1 MIDYFGPLLEA
12 IQLDAKIF
20 EGLLSKRFPDIAK
33 HLAHYGVS
41 PLFYLTEWFMC
52 LYIRTL
58 PWPLVLR
65 VLDMF
70 FSEGVKVIFR
80 VGLVLLNLAFG
91 RVEERHK
98 CTCLQSITDRLKEIP
113 VHLNHDEFMHSV
125 LALKLNEDELV
136 KEHMVQLSKKPVL
149 GTAA

>member
-1 MIDYFGPLLEA
+1 M
-12 IQLDAKIF
+12 
-20 EGLLSKRFPDIAK
+20 
-33 HLAHYGVS
+33 
-41 PLFYLTEWFMC
+41 
-52 LYIRTL
+52 
-58 PWPLVLR
+58 
-65 VLDMF
+65 
-70 FSEGVKVIFR
+70 
-80 VGLVLLNLAFG
+80 GLVLLNLAFG